1 MKLYTIEVCACGR
14 ITYHDVDCPTEWLGS
29 GVYDVEYE
37 VHREFTHKVSA
48 MSLDRALK
56 LVSIYWFKENTN
68 WCDLDCVLYDPDT
81 IKEEDD
87 PEDGTYEEVYD
98 TDYDDDEVEY
108 DERFPIPDCYSE
120 ELPSLTL
127 QEKLDIILSNWDREA
142 RSNVRFYKDKDDE
155 TSKRVLARSEYWLD
169 FIDKLRRE
177 LKK

>member
-1 MKLYTIEVCACGR
+1 MKLYTINVCACGR
-14 ITYHDVDCPTEWLGS
+14 ITYHDVDCPSYWRGS

-37 VHREFTHKVSA
+37 VHREFTNKVAA

-56 LVSIYWFKENTN
+56 LVARHWFGEDPD

-98 TDYDDDEVEY
+98 TDYDSNEVEY
-108 DERFPIPDCYSE
+108 DKRVPIPDCYSE

-127 QEKLDIILSNWDREA
+127 QEKLDLILSNWDRSA
-142 RSNVRFYKDKDDE
+142 RNDARFYNDKDDE
-155 TSKRVLARSEYWLD
+155 GSKRILSRSEHWLE

-177 LKK
+177 LRK

>member
-14 ITYHDVDCPTEWLGS
+14 IIYHDVNCQDYWRGS

-37 VHREFTHKVSA
+37 VHREFRHKVAA
-48 MSLDRALK
+48 MNLERALK
-56 LVSIYWFKENTN
+56 LVSIYWFGKDPD
-68 WCDLDCVLYDPDT
+68 WCNLDCVLYDPNT

-108 DERFPIPDCYSE
+108 DDDYPIPNGYSE

-127 QEKLDIILSNWDREA
+127 QEKLNLILSNWDREA
-142 RSNVRFYKDKDDE
+142 QDDVRFYKDKDDE
-155 TSKRVLARSEYWLD
+155 TSKRILVRSEHWLE

-177 LKK
+177 LRK

>member
-1 MKLYTIEVCACGR
+1 MKIFTIEVCACGR
-14 ITYHDVDCPTEWLGS
+14 ITYHDVNCPTEWLGS

-37 VHREFTHKVSA
+37 VHREFRHKVSA

-56 LVSIYWFKENTN
+56 LVSILWFGEDPD

-108 DERFPIPDCYSE
+108 DERVPIPDCYSE
-120 ELPSLTL
+120 DLPSLTL
-127 QEKLDIILSNWDREA
+127 QEKLDLILSSWDREA
-142 RSNVRFYKDKDDE
+142 RADVRFYKDKDDE
-155 TSKRVLARSEYWLD
+155 TSKRILVRSEHWLE

-177 LKK
+177 LRK

>member
-14 ITYHDVDCPTEWLGS
+14 IIYHDVNCPDYWRGS

-37 VHREFTHKVSA
+37 VHREFRHKVSA
-48 MSLDRALK
+48 MNLDRALK
-56 LVSIYWFKENTN
+56 LVSIYWFGKDPD
-68 WCDLDCVLYDPDT
+68 WCNLDCVLYDPNT

-108 DERFPIPDCYSE
+108 DQDYPIPNGYSE

-127 QEKLDIILSNWDREA
+127 QEKLDLILSNWDREA
-142 RSNVRFYKDKDDE
+142 QSNVRYYKDKDDE
-155 TSKRVLARSEYWLD
+155 TSKRVLARSEHWLE

-177 LKK
+177 LRK

>member
-1 MKLYTIEVCACGR
+1 MKIYTIEVCACGR
-14 ITYHDVDCPTEWLGS
+14 ITYHDVDCPDYWRGS

-56 LVSIYWFKENTN
+56 LVSRYWFNEDPD

-81 IKEEDD
+81 IKEEED

-108 DERFPIPDCYSE
+108 DDDYPIHTCYSK
-120 ELPSLTL
+120 ELPELTL
-127 QEKLDIILSNWDREA
+127 QEKLDLILSNWDRTA
-142 RSNVRFYKDKDDE
+142 RADVRFYKDKDDE
-155 TSKRVLARSEYWLD
+155 TSKRILVRSEHWLD

-177 LKK
+177 LRK

>member
-37 VHREFTHKVSA
+37 VH
-48 MSLDRALK
+48 
-56 LVSIYWFKENTN
+56 
-68 WCDLDCVLYDPDT
+68 
-81 IKEEDD
+81 
-87 PEDGTYEEVYD
+87 EVYD

>member
-14 ITYHDVDCPTEWLGS
+14 ITYHDVDCPSYLRGS

-37 VHREFTHKVSA
+37 VHREFRHKVSA
-48 MSLDRALK
+48 MSLDCALK
-56 LVSIYWFKENTN
+56 LVSIHWFGKDPD
-68 WCDLDCVLYDPDT
+68 WCDLDRVLYDPDT

-98 TDYDDDEVEY
+98 TDYDSNEVEY
-108 DERFPIPDCYSE
+108 DEIVPIPDCYSE

-127 QEKLDIILSNWDREA
+127 QEKLDIILSNWDRTA
-142 RSNVRFYKDKDDE
+142 RNDARFYNGKDDE
-155 TSKRVLARSEYWLD
+155 GSKRILARSEHWLE

-177 LKK
+177 LRK

>member
-68 WCDLDCVLYDPDT
+68 WCDLDCVLYDPDS